1 MSNSALV
8 NLKHSYVVVPIAII
22 VALILIY
29 IDASVNKKELTKK
42 DYLKYSLI
50 VGGISSFI
58 VYVNTME
65 GKIEEEILA
74 GPAPF

>member
-1 MSNSALV
+1 MSNSILV
-8 NLKHSYVVVPIAII
+8 NLKHSYAIVPIAII

-29 IDASVNKKELTKK
+29 LDSLVNKKELTKK
-42 DYLKYSLI
+42 DYLKYALI

>member
-1 MSNSALV
+1 MSNSVLV
-8 NLKHSYVVVPIAII
+8 NLKHSYMVVPIAII
-22 VALILIY
+22 IALILIY
-29 IDASVNKKELTKK
+29 IDSIVNKKELTKK